1 MWYNCRKST
10 QNKGELLMKK
20 INKLQNFFAIATFVA
35 ALMACG
41 VSLAASSTFTAA
53 TDDDNNGY
61 NGTVTAGGDGYA
73 FTAEDSARYYKFLYL
88 NDDLL
93 LDGAVCAGSTN
104 WYTAY
109 IGTYAWHP
117 VTVTVTNGARMVT
130 QRSRDIVFRGKGGTI
145 VVSEPTDAPYT
156 WAAGSY
162 STTVLGDKTL
172 ANIIGTVGYSS
183 KFTLCSDVTSDT
195 GTNDILR
202 LLDHGTASMLFVSNQ
217 NANVAARILF
227 EGGELRSLEDGAKKF
242 QVADGAKII
251 LQSVDGNPIRLR
263 TRPWDYSL
271 FSGAGTLETAGD
283 GDFVLLQHTDSA
295 FTVTLGT
302 DEGGRIIW
310 GHTGDLKLGGRMR
323 LKLTSDDVLP
333 HGEGK
338 GKVMI
343 AVGEYSGTKTTE
355 ATPLV
360 IDLNGTA
367 NTVNAIAIG
376 GDSGYSKWHVIT
388 NSSETVATLG
398 LDIWNT
404 ESEQRLHELMRDN
417 VKLAANA
424 SSTIKFK
431 KLGAAKLMVIDPQA
445 TNVLESVAGTEVA
458 DGVLWFGDSYTLTR
472 PLMVSGSGSIQVRE
486 DVQWT
491 ARTLNLSA
499 IDDADLSIGGLTVD
513 TKYYYGKTP
522 TITKFRPAANGKLY
536 LTNVSGELPASY
548 TVPINLTTVVDAE
561 NFASWKVYVNG
572 AEARGYVPVYE
583 NGVLKAKR
591 KHGLAIFVR

>member
-1 MWYNCRKST
+1 MNTKRFTTALCA
-10 QNKGELLMKK
+10 L
-20 INKLQNFFAIATFVA
+20 AIFVTGSA
-35 ALMACG
+35 FGAP
-41 VSLAASSTFTAA
+41 STFEA
-53 TDDDNNGY
+53 TTDSDNNGY
-61 NGTVTAGGDGYA
+61 NGTVKAGGDGYA

-104 WYTAY
+104 WHTAN
-109 IGTYAWHP
+109 IGTYASHP

-130 QRSRDIVFRGKGGTI
+130 QRSKDIFFKGKGGTI
-145 VVSEPTDAPYT
+145 VVSEPTDAPYQ
-156 WAAGSY
+156 WEAGNY

-195 GTNDILR
+195 GTNDMLR
-202 LLDHGTASMLFVSNQ
+202 LLEHGTASMLFVSNQ

-283 GDFVLLQHTDSA
+283 GDFVLLQHAGSA
-295 FTVTLGT
+295 YTVTLGT

-343 AVGEYSGTKTTE
+343 AVGEYSGTTTS
-355 ATPLV
+355 AADPLV

-367 NTVNAIAIG
+367 NTVNAITIG
-376 GDSGYSKWHVIT
+376 GNAYYSKWHVVT

-398 LDIWNT
+398 LDVCANADLQNIMTTN
-404 ESEQRLHELMRDN
+404 
-417 VKLAANA
+417 LAANA
-424 SSTIKFK
+424 SSNIRLLKT
-431 KLGAAKLMVIDPQA
+431 GAARLSIGNDQA
-445 TNVLESVAGTEVA
+445 TNILERVAGTEVT
-458 DGVLWFGDSYTLTR
+458 DGVLYFWAGYPLTR
-472 PLMVSGSGSIQVRE
+472 PLSVSGSGSIQVRS
-486 DVQWT
+486 DTQYSSL
-491 ARTLNLSA
+491 TLDLSA
-499 IDDADLSIGGLTVD
+499 IANADLSIGGLTVD
-513 TKYYYGKTP
+513 TAYYYGKIP
-522 TITKFRPAANGKLY
+522 TITKFRPAANGTLY
-536 LTNVSGELPASY
+536 LTNVSSDLGAAY
-548 TVPINLTTVVDAE
+548 TVPIKLTTVVDAA
-561 NFASWKVYVNG
+561 NFGSWGVRVNG
-572 AEARGYVPVYE
+572 APLKGASVAYE
-583 NGVLKAKR
+583 NGALKVRTGIATVLSFR
-591 KHGLAIFVR
+591 

>member
-1 MWYNCRKST
+1 MR
-10 QNKGELLMKK
+10 
-20 INKLQNFFAIATFVA
+20 INSVHSFFAA
-35 ALMACG
+35 ALCG
-41 VSLAASSTFTAA
+41 AVLLTGRGVFAAASTFEA
-53 TDDDNNGY
+53 TPVENGAY
-61 NGTVTAGGDGYA
+61 DGTVKAGGDGYA
-73 FTAEDSARYYKFLYL
+73 FTAEDSERYYKFF
-88 NDDLL
+88 NINSDLL

-104 WYTAY
+104 WHTAN

-130 QRSRDIVFRGKGGTI
+130 QRSWNIMFKGKGGTI

-156 WAAGSY
+156 WGAGDF

-217 NANVAARILF
+217 NVNVAARILF

-283 GDFVLLQHTDSA
+283 GDFVLLQHAGSA
-295 FTVTLGT
+295 YTVTLGT
-302 DEGGRIIW
+302 DEGGRIVW
-310 GHTGDLKLGGRMR
+310 GNTGDFKLGGRMC

-338 GKVMI
+338 GNVMI
-343 AVGEYSGTKTTE
+343 AVGEYSGTTTTE
-355 ATPLV
+355 AAPVV

-367 NTVNAIAIG
+367 NTVNAITIG
-376 GDSGYSKWHVIT
+376 GNTGYSKLNVIT

-404 ESEQRLHELMRDN
+404 EREQRLHELLSAD

-424 SSTIKFK
+424 SSTIKFE
-431 KLGAAKLMVIDPQA
+431 KLGAAKLMVGDAQA

-458 DGVLWFGDSYTLTR
+458 DGVLWFGDNYTLTR
-472 PLMVSGSGSIQVRE
+472 PLSVTGSGSIQVRE
-486 DVQWT
+486 DVQY

-499 IDDADLSIGGLTVD
+499 IADADLSIGGLTVVD
-513 TKYYYGKTP
+513 NPQSAP
-522 TITKFRPAANGKLY
+522 TITKFRPSANGKLY
-536 LTNVSGELPASY
+536 LTNVSGELASNY

-572 AEARGYVPVYE
+572 AEVRGFVPVYE
-583 NGVLKAKR
+583 NGVLKAKF

>member
-1 MWYNCRKST
+1 
-10 QNKGELLMKK
+10 MKK
-20 INKLQNFFAIATFVA
+20 KMNKLQNFFATATFVA
-35 ALMACG
+35 ALMACADA
-41 VSLAASSTFTAA
+41 LAASSTFTAA

-73 FTAEDSARYYKFLYL
+73 FTAEDAARYYKFFYLY
-88 NDDLL
+88 DDLL

-104 WYTAY
+104 WHTAN
-109 IGTYAWHP
+109 IGTYASHP
-117 VTVTVTNGARMVT
+117 VTVTITNGARMVT
-130 QRSRDIVFRGKGGTI
+130 QRSKDIFFKGKGGTI
-145 VVSEPTDAPYT
+145 VVSEPTDAPYE
-156 WAAGSY
+156 WKAGDY

-183 KFTLCSDVTSDT
+183 KFTLCSDVSSDT

-217 NANVAARILF
+217 NVNVAARILF

-271 FSGAGTLETAGD
+271 FSGAGTLETAGY
-283 GDFVLLQHTDSA
+283 GDFVLLQHAGSA
-295 FTVTLGT
+295 YTVTLGT

-343 AVGEYSGTKTTE
+343 AVGEYSGTTTS
-355 ATPLV
+355 ADAPVV
-360 IDLNGTA
+360 IDLNGTS
-367 NTVNAIAIG
+367 NTVNAITIG
-376 GDSGYSKWHVIT
+376 GNAYYSKWHVIT
-388 NSSETVATLG
+388 NSSASVATLG
-398 LDIWNT
+398 LDVCANADLQNIMTTN
-404 ESEQRLHELMRDN
+404 
-417 VKLAANA
+417 LAANA
-424 SSTIKFK
+424 ATSIKLK
-431 KLGAAKLMVIDPQA
+431 KIGTGKLSIGDTKA
-445 TNVLESVAGTEVA
+445 TNILERVAGTEVT
-458 DGVLWFGDSYTLTR
+458 DGVLYFWAGYPLTR
-472 PLMVSGSGSIQVRE
+472 PLSVSGSGSIQVRS
-486 DVQWT
+486 DTQYSSL
-491 ARTLNLSA
+491 TLDLSA
-499 IDDADLSIGGLTVD
+499 IADADLSIGGLTVD
-513 TKYYYGKTP
+513 TAYYFGKIP

-536 LTNVSGELPASY
+536 LTNVSGQLPAKY

-561 NFASWKVYVNG
+561 NFATWKVYVNG
-572 AEARGYVPVYE
+572 EEAVGYIPVYE
-583 NGVLKAKR
+583 NGMLKADLKT
-591 KHGLAIFVR
+591 GLTISIR